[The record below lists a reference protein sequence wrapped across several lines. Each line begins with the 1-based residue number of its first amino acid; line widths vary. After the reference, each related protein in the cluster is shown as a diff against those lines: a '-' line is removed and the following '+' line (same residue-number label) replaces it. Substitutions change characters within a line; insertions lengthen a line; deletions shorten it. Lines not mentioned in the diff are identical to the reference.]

1 MILGGDFNC
10 LMDKKDRMTVATV
23 RLDSS
28 SEMLNNLINDF
39 ELNDTL
45 RNKNPNTPGYTWSN
59 GTICSRIDFLL
70 TTKNILV
77 SDAAVTPVFFSDHS
91 KIDCTITCHVK
102 AHQGICRNHRDEF
115 TTFYYLFYYLHN
127 IFYYQHD
134 IKQQGGGY
142 AKHHLLLTMRYK
154 CDTAAIPVALVMLLL
169 LAPQNN
175 NKESRGLHSR
185 RTRRKIVQRGTKN

>member
-115 TTFYYLFYYLHN
+115 TTYTTSTIF
-127 IFYYQHD
+127 FYYQHD
-134 IKQQGGGY
+134 IKQRGGGY
-142 AKHHLLLTMRYK
+142 AKHHLLLTIRYK
-154 CDTAAIPVALVMLLL
+154 CDTAAIPIVLVLLL

-175 NKESRGLHSR
+175 DIERRGLHSR
-185 RTRRKIVQRGTKN
+185 NAK